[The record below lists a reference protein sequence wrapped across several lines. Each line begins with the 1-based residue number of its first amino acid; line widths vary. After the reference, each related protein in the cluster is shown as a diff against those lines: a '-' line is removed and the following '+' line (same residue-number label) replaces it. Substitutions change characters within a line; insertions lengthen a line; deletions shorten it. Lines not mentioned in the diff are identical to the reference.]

1 MTEQAA
7 QETVQ
12 AMTAE
17 EITILLDDIFPQ
29 LNQGRRCYFID
40 WVKNREAVLR
50 LKADE
55 RHLRPGGTVSGPTMM
70 GLADFA
76 AYVVILAELG
86 PVALA
91 VTTSLNINFLMK
103 PEPGDMLAHVRTLKM
118 GKRLVVVEVD
128 MWSEGQEDLVA
139 HATATYSI
147 PPQ

>member
-1 MTEQAA
+1 MPLQMEKT
-7 QETVQ
+7 
-12 AMTAE
+12 
-17 EITILLDDIFPQ
+17 EITALLDEVFPQ
-29 LNQGRRCYFID
+29 LNLGGRCYFID
-40 WVKNREAVLR
+40 WVKEGEAQLR

-55 RHLRPGGTVSGPTMM
+55 RHLRPGGTVSGPSMM

-91 VTTSLNINFLMK
+91 VTTSLNINFLNK
-103 PEPGDMLAHVRTLKM
+103 PQPGDMLAHVKVLKM

-128 MWSEGQEDLVA
+128 MVSEGSDKLVA

-147 PPQ
+147 PPTATDAR

>member
-7 QETVQ
+7 QETAQ

-76 AYVVILAELG
+76 AYVVILAEIG

-103 PEPGDMLAHVRTLKM
+103 PAPGDMLAHVRTLKM